1 MLLEKAALRR
11 LILPAVLRELFLT
24 GCALTPAV
32 LAHCEESYC
41 CLWSQDFPYKIAEN
55 PEKNINICE
64 TWTTAKKKQNSV
76 QKFS

>member
-32 LAHCEESYC
+32 LKLA
-41 CLWSQDFPYKIAEN
+41 LQ
-55 PEKNINICE
+55 EKDPHVKSDNCAVFWNDVLGGK
-64 TWTTAKKKQNSV
+64 TR
-76 QKFS
+76 